1 MTQEPLACKK
11 QVRYPAPRTGMS
23 LNSIKIEIHERS
35 EELPPCSDR
44 RDIISLMAHELADIQ
59 YPKQAHDLEISAL
72 ERENVESTYVGR
84 GLAIPHA
91 RVEGLQSAAVY
102 IARRKQGLAWAKEVA
117 DTVILLAVPEEQP
130 DVYLHLLSKLMRWRM
145 KGLSMAQLREI
156 VAQD

>member
-1 MTQEPLACKK
+1 
-11 QVRYPAPRTGMS
+11 
-23 LNSIKIEIHERS
+23 
-35 EELPPCSDR
+35 
-44 RDIISLMAHELADIQ
+44 MAHELADIQ

-102 IARRKQGLAWAKEVA
+102 IARREQGLAWAKEVA

-156 VAQD
+156 VTQD